1 MMNIFASFSD
11 WTLPVAADII
21 LIYLL
26 VYGPFILG
34 AAGIIVLT
42 VAILQKKRPQ
52 KQIVAWIM
60 LVAALVDGIIAL
72 SLHASGKL

>member
-1 MMNIFASFSD
+1 MSNIASFWN

-34 AAGIIVLT
+34 AAGIVVLT
-42 VAILQKKRPQ
+42 IAILQKKRPQ

-60 LVAALVDGIIAL
+60 LAAALVDGIIAL
-72 SLHASGKL
+72 SLHASGNL